1 MLAINA
7 RPLSQR
13 HQVHNRKG
21 WHSVK
26 MARPNST
33 HHDAAEVSA
42 KKSEF
47 EHEEFLSPA
56 PHQGGVDKELS
67 QYITDV
73 AVEISSERNKELV
86 RKLDKRV
93 LPVLIVAC
101 LLQAL
106 TQSTLPFASI
116 MGLIGDTGMQMP
128 DGRPSQRVRNQ
139 AMDLDFAP

>member
-1 MLAINA
+1 
-7 RPLSQR
+7 
-13 HQVHNRKG
+13 
-21 WHSVK
+21 

-47 EHEEFLSPA
+47 EHEEFLSRA
-56 PHQGGVDKELS
+56 SHHGQVDKELS
-67 QYITDV
+67 QYVTDV

-93 LPVLIVAC
+93 LPVLVVAC

-116 MGLIGDTGMQMP
+116 MGLIDDTGMRRP
-128 DGRPSQRVRNQ
+128 DGRTSQQVRSQ